1 MIGNHH
7 ALEVR
12 DLSRAFGG
20 IKAVAGVSFTVERA
34 EIVGI
39 IGPNGSGKSTLFNL
53 LTGVHAPGE
62 GTIRL
67 LGREITGWPPHR
79 IARAGLGRTFQIP
92 APFTNMTVRENLLTA
107 AVEGEW
113 KGAYLRAER
122 VLGALDLAHIA
133 DDLADTLSGGQRRLL
148 EFGRVWMRDS
158 TVILL
163 DEVTAGV
170 NPRLRQIILGA
181 VRALREEGKTF
192 VVIEHDME
200 LLRAVSERVIVM
212 DAGTIVAEG
221 SFAEIASN
229 PQVIDAY
236 LGRPDE

>member
-1 MIGNHH
+1 MS

-53 LTGVHAPGE
+53 LTGVHAPGS
-62 GTIRL
+62 GSIRL
-67 LGREITGWPPHR
+67 LGREITGWAPYR

-107 AVEGEW
+107 AVEGDW
-113 KGAYLRAER
+113 RGAEQRAER
-122 VLGALDLAHIA
+122 VLAALDLAHIA

-158 TVILL
+158 SVILL

-170 NPRLRQIILGA
+170 NPRLRQIILDA
-181 VRALREEGKTF
+181 VRALCAAGKTF

-212 DAGTIVAEG
+212 DAGVIVAEG

-236 LGRPDE
+236 LGRPSE

>member
-1 MIGNHH
+1 MS

-53 LTGVHAPGE
+53 LTGVHAPAA

-67 LGREITGWPPHR
+67 LGREITGWAPYR

-107 AVEGEW
+107 AVEGDW
-113 KGAYLRAER
+113 RGAEQRAER
-122 VLGALDLAHIA
+122 VLAALDLAHIA

-158 TVILL
+158 SVILL

-170 NPRLRQIILGA
+170 NPRLRQIILDA
-181 VRALREEGKTF
+181 VRALCAKGKTF

-212 DAGTIVAEG
+212 DAGVIVAEG

-236 LGRPDE
+236 LGRPSE

>member
-1 MIGNHH
+1 MTV
-7 ALEVR
+7 LEVR
-12 DLSRAFGG
+12 DLNRAFGG
-20 IKAVAGVSFTVERA
+20 IKAVAGISFAVDQA

-53 LTGVHAPGE
+53 LTGVYAPHA
-62 GTIRL
+62 GTITL
-67 LGREITGWPPHR
+67 LGRDVTGWSPYR

-113 KGAYLRAER
+113 RGARHKAEQ
-122 VLGALDLAHIA
+122 VLAALDLAHIA

-158 TVILL
+158 SVILL

-170 NPRLRQIILGA
+170 NPRLRRIILDA
-181 VRALREEGKTF
+181 VRTLRDRGKTF
-192 VVIEHDME
+192 IIIEHDME

-212 DAGTIVAEG
+212 DAGVIVAQG
-221 SFAEIASN
+221 DLAEIASN
-229 PQVIDAY
+229 PLVIDAY
-236 LGRPDE
+236 LGHPSE

>member
-1 MIGNHH
+1 MS

-53 LTGVHAPGE
+53 LTGVHAPAA

-67 LGREITGWPPHR
+67 LGREITGWAPYR

-107 AVEGEW
+107 AVEGDW
-113 KGAYLRAER
+113 RGAEQRAER
-122 VLGALDLAHIA
+122 VLAALDLAHIA

-158 TVILL
+158 SVILL

-170 NPRLRQIILGA
+170 NPRLRQIILDA
-181 VRALREEGKTF
+181 VRALCAAGKTF

-212 DAGTIVAEG
+212 DAGVIVAEG

-236 LGRPDE
+236 LGRPSE